1 MVSVIR
7 GSTRAVAITFGVLLV
22 ATVVPGLKLQG
33 EPRVLRRGGG
43 VTLVEVD
50 EGFVPQGDRLGAND
64 GDLLLSNGQFQVIVG
79 ARSTGRDRLEYGAVL
94 DLTGPHY
101 EDDALQSMRGVLG
114 IAGRPV
120 ALITDRVEPM
130 RGRAAPAIRIS
141 SHDAT
146 GSVSLVT
153 EVHFG
158 GRRGTVELSTRATN
172 RTKSPLPIR
181 LGDVVAWPGVPTF
194 APGYGEVE
202 GVGRKALSWIGRRGL
217 LAYGLVFPDGPS
229 EVEFQ
234 DRLSETEQTCWAAAT
249 VLAAGDTAT
258 YRRALV
264 ATRRGLSE
272 VARAAAA
279 LTGQPIGQVAGVL
292 SPAPAWGLLTAIA
305 SDGTIAMKENTRED
319 GTFELSLPP
328 ARYMLVLQ
336 TPGGWDETPVD
347 VKGTGK
353 PSRVSLVVPQA
364 ERLDFRITDP
374 DGNPIPGRIVLTG
387 LAGTP
392 DPRFTSLPR
401 VSAAQN
407 EMHSV
412 SGEGRVDIPPGRYR
426 VVVSRG
432 IEWSV
437 AEKVIE
443 VKPEQGVALRVALT
457 HELTTPGWISA
468 DTHLHAR
475 PSRDSELPLDDRV
488 ASLVTAGV
496 EFAVAT
502 DHNHVTDYAPAIEN
516 LEATRFLAAAR
527 GVEVTTR
534 TWGHFNA
541 YPLPAGSPPPPFA
554 VDPPEIFG
562 TIRRTAPEAV
572 IQVNHPWDPGY
583 GYFRRSVLNERTG
596 SHWRKQFSFDFDL
609 IEVVNGYELGKSD
622 VPGKNLRRYFDLLN
636 LGRRYTAVGSSDSHK
651 LTNEWAG
658 YPRTY
663 VRVAD
668 DRPGRATAA
677 EIASSLRA
685 GHAVVSLG
693 PFIEAHIGEAGPGD
707 SVDVAPGTVPFDVTV
722 RAADWVDA
730 TRLDLVVGGD
740 IVDSFELAPPEARE
754 SLRWARTLD
763 VPVTFDTFIA
773 VVVHGERPL
782 DEVMPGRHAIPFA
795 FTNPIWVNVGKPF
808 AAGVPSSPL
817 GRAARGAAPTVELGA
832 PMEPAEAERIEE
844 VDRIEER
851 IQEGPRPPDAGSF
864 DASSRGPP
872 SAFPEGGATPP

>member
-1 MVSVIR
+1 
-7 GSTRAVAITFGVLLV
+7 
-22 ATVVPGLKLQG
+22 
-33 EPRVLRRGGG
+33 
-43 VTLVEVD
+43 
-50 EGFVPQGDRLGAND
+50 
-64 GDLLLSNGQFQVIVG
+64 
-79 ARSTGRDRLEYGAVL
+79 
-94 DLTGPHY
+94 
-101 EDDALQSMRGVLG
+101 
-114 IAGRPV
+114 
-120 ALITDRVEPM
+120 
-130 RGRAAPAIRIS
+130 
-141 SHDAT
+141 
-146 GSVSLVT
+146 
-153 EVHFG
+153 
-158 GRRGTVELSTRATN
+158 
-172 RTKSPLPIR
+172 
-181 LGDVVAWPGVPTF
+181 
-194 APGYGEVE
+194 
-202 GVGRKALSWIGRRGL
+202 
-217 LAYGLVFPDGPS
+217 
-229 EVEFQ
+229 
-234 DRLSETEQTCWAAAT
+234 
-249 VLAAGDTAT
+249 
-258 YRRALV
+258 
-264 ATRRGLSE
+264 
-272 VARAAAA
+272 
-279 LTGQPIGQVAGVL
+279 
-292 SPAPAWGLLTAIA
+292 
-305 SDGTIAMKENTRED
+305 
-319 GTFELSLPP
+319 
-328 ARYMLVLQ
+328 MLVLQ

-347 VKGTGK
+347 VKAGGK
-353 PSRVSLVVPQA
+353 PAQVSLVVAQA

-374 DGNPIPGRIVLTG
+374 DGHPIPGRIVLTG

-392 DPRFTSLPR
+392 DPRFTSLPK

-457 HELTTPGWISA
+457 HELITPGWISA

-475 PSRDSELPLDDRV
+475 PSRDSELPLGDRV

-502 DHNHVTDYAPAIEN
+502 DHNHVTDYEPAIEN
-516 LEATRFLAAAR
+516 LEVSRFLSATR

-541 YPLPAGSPPPPFA
+541 YPLPAGAPPPPFS
-554 VDPPEIFG
+554 VDPPEIFAAV
-562 TIRRTAPEAV
+562 RRTAQDAV

-609 IEVVNGYELGKSD
+609 IEVVNGYELGSAD

-677 EIASSLRA
+677 EIAASLRA

-707 SVDVAPGTVPFDVTV
+707 TVEVAPGTVPLDVTV

-740 IVDSFELAPPEARE
+740 IVDSFDLAGSDSRE

-763 VPVTFDTFIA
+763 VPVSFDTFIA

-795 FTNPIWVNVGKPF
+795 FTNPIWVNVGKPP
-808 AAGVPSSPL
+808 AVDARGSRL
-817 GRAARGAAPTVELGA
+817 GRAGHGATPGA
-832 PMEPAEAERIEE
+832 EPSAPAEPIEGEQMDQAEQTEQAERPERIEE
-844 VDRIEER
+844 GRS
-851 IQEGPRPPDAGSF
+851 PPDAGTF
-864 DASSRGPP
+864 QASSSGPP
-872 SAFPEGGATPP
+872 LVFPEGGAARD